1 MDYDGVQIT
10 PLAGDDKTP
19 FVLELDSDKNP
30 EGKKAIYMLDEKR
43 LMLAMSLGVEVEFTV
58 GDKTYKGKIAPHAP
72 HDH

>member
-1 MDYDGVQIT
+1 M
-10 PLAGDDKTP
+10 
-19 FVLELDSDKNP
+19 LELDPDKNP